1 MAEKDRN
8 TVYHQFL
15 KALALFII
23 LPILL
28 VVPSALVFHFSL
40 MDQIDASTIN
50 GLLTATAIVFG
61 FASFEASEIEV
72 LKAKYVLITT
82 MAFFLMVTSEFYYLS
97 VMTLGHV
104 VKFVLLVAM
113 ANLFFNVFVTAL
125 AIWARAELKD

>member
-1 MAEKDRN
+1 
-8 TVYHQFL
+8 
-15 KALALFII
+15 
-23 LPILL
+23 
-28 VVPSALVFHFSL
+28 